1 MRNDK
6 FDPSYCTNRCL
17 CASPILLTLRANQ
30 PSTEPSVLS
39 SLGTRHPVLP
49 TKPPRPPFRA
59 AKVSPKALRMIT
71 EIRKAAP
78 ILALRDPPTKVI
90 LVDLHTPGD
99 SGDDDGGRGT
109 AVLHGDGSRR
119 RQGSSRSGDPALPA
133 GTEDILAKR
142 QLAAD
147 VGIAFGDGPE
157 LRYRSLYSN
166 CSN

>member
-1 MRNDK
+1 
-6 FDPSYCTNRCL
+6 
-17 CASPILLTLRANQ
+17 
-30 PSTEPSVLS
+30 
-39 SLGTRHPVLP
+39 
-49 TKPPRPPFRA
+49 
-59 AKVSPKALRMIT
+59 MIK

-90 LVDLHTPGD
+90 LVDLQNAGGGG
-99 SGDDDGGRGT
+99 GDDGSRGT
-109 AVLHGDGSRR
+109 AVLHEDESRR

-147 VGIAFGDGPE
+147 VGVTFGDGPD

-166 CSN
+166 REALLYLADTVAYLRRISSNVVWCCCVQRSRCM